1 MNQIYQHRNKKKR
14 YTNIENFKQKDKY
27 VRKRSHIH
35 IGNNTQSNESMLI
48 TKVKE
53 KEKEKRKEK
62 GIKIY
67 QYSSINIYIQH
78 RPHARKNEVLSCGA
92 LNKGNSVTFKPYQR

>member
-1 MNQIYQHRNKKKR
+1 
-14 YTNIENFKQKDKY
+14 
-27 VRKRSHIH
+27 
-35 IGNNTQSNESMLI
+35 MLI

-67 QYSSINIYIQH
+67 QYSSINIYIYNIDLMQERMRFCH
-78 RPHARKNEVLSCGA
+78 VAHSIKEIQLPLNHIRDKN
-92 LNKGNSVTFKPYQR
+92 KFKNGDSLFPLVQYFKANFC

>member
-27 VRKRSHIH
+27 VRKWSHIH

-53 KEKEKRKEK
+53 KEKEKRKEE

-67 QYSSINIYIQH
+67 QYSSINIYIYIYKTQT
-78 RPHARKNEVLSCGA
+78 SC
-92 LNKGNSVTFKPYQR
+92 KKE